1 MGVRFRTLFFVPD
14 IVDGPAMQNIAA
26 AILCSQAI
34 PEGPTA
40 PDWILLVPAGEIVAR
55 DGRAFSNRT
64 PDVIV
69 TAFRE
74 DRKDMPVDYEHATH
88 LRAPEGLSAPAVA
101 WVKDIDVRDGAI
113 WGQVDWNRD
122 GREAVESKAY
132 RYISPVV
139 HPDAS
144 GNVVRISSVA
154 LTNDPALYLPALLR
168 RDPTEEENDML
179 KAIALA
185 LGLAETATEAEILS
199 KLTANKTEVELLT
212 RKAEKPDP
220 ELFVARKDHDA
231 VVELCSQRGAEIE
244 TLKKADED
252 RAVTSA
258 VEGAIAAGKVI
269 PAVKESEMELCRAI
283 GVTKYQE
290 RLSRLTPIVKPG
302 EDPAARAAETGKG
315 GAFTAGEVEV
325 LRRMG
330 ISEADAKKTREEQ
343 AA

>member
-1 MGVRFRTLFFVPD
+1 VPV
-14 IVDGPAMQNIAA
+14 IVDGPAMQNSTA
-26 AILCSQAI
+26 AILCSQAL
-34 PEGPTA
+34 PDSPTA
-40 PDWILLVPAGEIVAR
+40 PEWILLVPAGEIVAR
-55 DGRAFSNRT
+55 DGRTFSNLT
-64 PDVIV
+64 PDVVV

-88 LRAPEGLSAPAVA
+88 LRAPTGLSAPAVA
-101 WVKDIDVRDGAI
+101 WVKDVDVRDGAL
-113 WGQVDWNRD
+113 WGQVEWNRE

-144 GNVVRISSVA
+144 RNVVRISSVA

-185 LGLAETATEAEILS
+185 LGLPETATEAEILS
-199 KLTANKTEVELLT
+199 RLNANKAEVELLT

-220 ELFVARKDHDA
+220 ELFVARKDHDV
-231 VVELCSQRGAEIE
+231 VVELCAQQKTEIE
-244 TLKKADED
+244 TLKKADTD
-252 RAVTSA
+252 RAVTAA
-258 VEGAIAAGKVI
+258 VEEAISSGKVI
-269 PAVKESEMELCRAI
+269 PAIKDSEIELCRAI
-283 GVTKYQE
+283 GVEKYQE
-290 RLSRLTPIVKPG
+290 RLSRMTPIVKPG

-315 GAFTAGEVEV
+315 GAFSAEEVEV

-330 ISEADAKKTREEQ
+330 VCEEDAKKVRDEK